1 MRTDPA
7 PLPIRFARIAR
18 IAGHIVRGLWVTG
31 VRFPR
36 LDAAGQDREL
46 TRWARHLLA
55 ILNVRVTSL
64 NEPAAMP
71 LRSML
76 VANHVSWLD
85 VMAIFAVRPAV
96 FIAKEDIRRWP
107 VIGPLCAQAGALF
120 IERGNGFHARQIN
133 SRVADTLATGRLI
146 AMFPE
151 GMTTDG
157 RSLNP
162 FRGALFQSAVDA
174 DAVLHPVGIRYTGP
188 DGRWTDAAAFVGDM
202 SLVESMWR
210 LVSARGLV
218 AELRFAPA
226 IPARSGHRRDLARL
240 AETAI
245 AGALN
250 LEPPR
255 RTPGSR
261 SDPRDAPR

>member
-1 MRTDPA
+1 MRNTST
-7 PLPIRFARIAR
+7 PLPIRFARLAR
-18 IAGHIVRGLWVTG
+18 LVGHIVRGLWVTS

-36 LDAAGQDREL
+36 LDAAGQDHEL
-46 TRWARHLLA
+46 RRWARHLLA
-55 ILNVRVTSL
+55 ILDVRVTCL
-64 NEPAAMP
+64 NEPAALP
-71 LRSML
+71 PRSIL

-85 VMAIFAVRPAV
+85 VMTVFAVRPAV

-120 IERGNGFHARQIN
+120 IERGSRRHARHIN
-133 SRVADTLATGRLI
+133 GRVAETLAAGRLI

-151 GMTTDG
+151 GTTTDG
-157 RSLNP
+157 RSLHP
-162 FRGALFQSAVDA
+162 FHRALFQSAVDA

-188 DGRWTDAAAFVGDM
+188 DGAWTDAPAFVGDM
-202 SLVESMWR
+202 SLIESMWR
-210 LVSARGLV
+210 LVSAKGLV
-218 AELRFAPA
+218 AELHFAPA
-226 IPARSGHRRDLARL
+226 IPARNGHRRDLARL

-255 RTPGSR
+255 RKPGSR
-261 SDPRDAPR
+261 SDPRDEPQ